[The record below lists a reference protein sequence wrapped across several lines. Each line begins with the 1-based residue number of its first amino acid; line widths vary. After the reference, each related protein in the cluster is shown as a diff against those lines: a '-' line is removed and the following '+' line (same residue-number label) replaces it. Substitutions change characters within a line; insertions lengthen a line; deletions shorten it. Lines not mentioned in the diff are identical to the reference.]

1 VYNPIAR
8 NKQILWF
15 NFSWLISTLLMACT
29 TIIFWIFIAFLLYA
43 YIGYGIIA
51 TTIAFVHSITK
62 KQDTVVLEMSLPKVT
77 LIVPAY
83 NELDILPQKIHN
95 TLALDY
101 PTDLLDIIFIT
112 DGSTDDCSTL
122 LQSFSNMLHLHQPER
137 KGKMAAMNR
146 AMQFVKTPIVVFSDA
161 NTLLN
166 SIAIRE
172 MVRHYANETIGG
184 VAGEKKVIAT
194 QQDNLVGQGEGLYW
208 KYESAMKQLDSNLYT
223 VVAAAGELF
232 SIRTNLYIPLPEDT
246 VLDDL
251 VLAISTCKQGYT
263 IAYEKNAYAIETP
276 SINLYEERKR
286 KIRIAAG
293 AAQAVARLGI
303 VPSSTNWMLNFQFFS
318 RRIIRWI
325 ISPIA
330 LPIILTSNILL
341 VIQYRAGMLY
351 QTILLL
357 QLCFY
362 TMAFVGWIMYK
373 WNKKSMLLF
382 VPFYFVF
389 MNSCMLIGFIKQM
402 LGKQKATWDK
412 AKRVQL
418 PKTM

>member
-1 VYNPIAR
+1 
-8 NKQILWF
+8 
-15 NFSWLISTLLMACT
+15 MACT

-51 TTIAFVHSITK
+51 TTIAFVYSITK

-112 DGSTDDCSTL
+112 DGSTDDCTTL

-389 MNSCMLIGFIKQM
+389 MNICMLIGFIKQM

>member
-1 VYNPIAR
+1 
-8 NKQILWF
+8 
-15 NFSWLISTLLMACT
+15 MACT

-51 TTIAFVHSITK
+51 TTIAFVYSITK

-112 DGSTDDCSTL
+112 DGSTDDCYTL
-122 LQSFSNMLHLHQPER
+122 LKSFSNILHLHQPER

-146 AMQFVKTPIVVFSDA
+146 AMQFVKTPIVIFSDA

-232 SIRTNLYIPLPEDT
+232 SIRTSLYIPLPEDT

-293 AAQAVARLGI
+293 AAQAVVRLGI

>member
-1 VYNPIAR
+1 
-8 NKQILWF
+8 
-15 NFSWLISTLLMACT
+15 MACT

-51 TTIAFVHSITK
+51 TTIAFVYSITK

-112 DGSTDDCSTL
+112 DGSTDDCYTL
-122 LQSFSNMLHLHQPER
+122 LKSFSNILHLHQPER

>member
-1 VYNPIAR
+1 
-8 NKQILWF
+8 
-15 NFSWLISTLLMACT
+15 
-29 TIIFWIFIAFLLYA
+29 
-43 YIGYGIIA
+43 
-51 TTIAFVHSITK
+51 
-62 KQDTVVLEMSLPKVT
+62 
-77 LIVPAY
+77 
-83 NELDILPQKIHN
+83 
-95 TLALDY
+95 
-101 PTDLLDIIFIT
+101 
-112 DGSTDDCSTL
+112 
-122 LQSFSNMLHLHQPER
+122 
-137 KGKMAAMNR
+137 
-146 AMQFVKTPIVVFSDA
+146 MQFVKTPIVVFSDA

>member
-1 VYNPIAR
+1 
-8 NKQILWF
+8 
-15 NFSWLISTLLMACT
+15 MACT

-51 TTIAFVHSITK
+51 TTIAFVYSITK

-112 DGSTDDCSTL
+112 DGSTDDCYTL
-122 LQSFSNMLHLHQPER
+122 LKSFSNILHLHQPER

-146 AMQFVKTPIVVFSDA
+146 AMQFVKTPIVIFSDA

>member
-1 VYNPIAR
+1 
-8 NKQILWF
+8 
-15 NFSWLISTLLMACT
+15 MACT

-51 TTIAFVHSITK
+51 TTIAFVYSITK

-112 DGSTDDCSTL
+112 DGSTDDCTTL

>member
-1 VYNPIAR
+1 
-8 NKQILWF
+8 
-15 NFSWLISTLLMACT
+15 MACT

-51 TTIAFVHSITK
+51 TTIAFVYSITK

-112 DGSTDDCSTL
+112 DGSTDDCYTL
-122 LQSFSNMLHLHQPER
+122 LKSFSNMLHLHQPER

-146 AMQFVKTPIVVFSDA
+146 AMQFVKTPIVIFSDA

-232 SIRTNLYIPLPEDT
+232 SIRTSLYIPLPEDT

-293 AAQAVARLGI
+293 AAQAVVRLGI

>member
-1 VYNPIAR
+1 MFLKTTNLSQNCNELKKWESLSNLWKTVYNPIAR

-112 DGSTDDCSTL
+112 DGSTDDCTTL

-232 SIRTNLYIPLPEDT
+232 LLEQIYIYHY
-246 VLDDL
+246 
-251 VLAISTCKQGYT
+251 Q
-263 IAYEKNAYAIETP
+263 
-276 SINLYEERKR
+276 
-286 KIRIAAG
+286 KI
-293 AAQAVARLGI
+293 
-303 VPSSTNWMLNFQFFS
+303 
-318 RRIIRWI
+318 
-325 ISPIA
+325 
-330 LPIILTSNILL
+330 
-341 VIQYRAGMLY
+341 
-351 QTILLL
+351 
-357 QLCFY
+357 
-362 TMAFVGWIMYK
+362 
-373 WNKKSMLLF
+373 LF
-382 VPFYFVF
+382 
-389 MNSCMLIGFIKQM
+389 
-402 LGKQKATWDK
+402 
-412 AKRVQL
+412 
-418 PKTM
+418 